1 MGGVRLFNFI
11 KKKQRKVLINNEEV
25 TDVKVRDEDIDLKKD
40 YVNNVI
46 KKKKVPIVLLD
57 PLWHTAKE
65 HIQSK
70 KIDQVEKQLQEL
82 LKEQGKLN
90 TDYKEYTAIKQDF
103 LKKILVY
110 SGKAQEGGDPTVLE
124 ELNKLHQSTL
134 GANQKLEEIEN
145 RLEEIEEEIE
155 SKNKEIISEMIAV
168 GYSYIEKYKVQN
180 EKLEVEIA
188 ELREE
193 MLKKTNKKKEG
204 DALLKDIYNYL
215 HSIVGREHIEI
226 LDKALGE
233 KK

>member
-40 YVNNVI
+40 YVNNII

-145 RLEEIEEEIE
+145 RLEEIEEEID
-155 SKNKEIISEMIAV
+155 SKNK
-168 GYSYIEKYKVQN
+168 
-180 EKLEVEIA
+180 
-188 ELREE
+188 
-193 MLKKTNKKKEG
+193 
-204 DALLKDIYNYL
+204 
-215 HSIVGREHIEI
+215 
-226 LDKALGE
+226 
-233 KK
+233 